1 VQQAGKLGNIPSL
14 RRVKNRQSHIFFLLE
29 TLEKRFQLTY
39 NYLKR
44 QSLDINEIR
53 DDRAVTFRDDS
64 LQYDPSA

>member
-1 VQQAGKLGNIPSL
+1 MPAFY
-14 RRVKNRQSHIFFLLE
+14 IFFLLE

-39 NYLKR
+39 NYFKR

-64 LQYDPSA
+64 LQYDRVVTEYAP